1 MEERIMTGR
10 RVKPINNE
18 GGKMSITRNLI
29 MAAAVLAFGAGSSV
43 FAQNGSGGGTYTTRR
58 GGTVTVSRTNS
69 NGQITV
75 NKTAT
80 SANGKTVS
88 ANKTI
93 DADPSDGTLGRTRTV
108 TDAQGRTRTGIRSA
122 TFGNGTLSTSQRV
135 ARRDGS
141 TASRQATRGSGGF
154 SVTRTNRNGQ
164 VYSRARPRR

>member
-1 MEERIMTGR
+1 MAGS
-10 RVKPINNE
+10 RVQPVNNE
-18 GGKMSITRNLI
+18 GGKMSMTRNLI
-29 MAAAVLAFGAGSSV
+29 LAAAMLAFGAGSSV

-58 GGTVTVSRTNS
+58 GGTVTVERTNN

-80 SANGKTVS
+80 GANGKTASV
-88 ANKTI
+88 NKSI
-93 DADPSDGTLGRTRTV
+93 DADPSDGTLGRTRIV
-108 TDAQGRTRTGIRSA
+108 TGPQGRTRIGASNS

-135 ARRDGS
+135 TGRGGR
-141 TASRQATRGSGGF
+141 TASRQATRSSNGL

>member
-1 MEERIMTGR
+1 MTGR
-10 RVKPINNE
+10 RRAKSINNE
-18 GGKMSITRNLI
+18 GGKMSMTRNLI
-29 MAAAVLAFGAGSSV
+29 LAAAVLALGAGSV
-43 FAQNGSGGGTYTTRR
+43 FAQNGPGGGTYTTRR
-58 GGTVTVSRTNS
+58 GGTVTVERTN
-69 NGQITV
+69 NKGQITV

-108 TDAQGRTRTGIRSA
+108 TGPQGRTRIGVRSA

-141 TASRQATRGSGGF
+141 TASRQATRSREGL
-154 SVTRTNRNGQ
+154 SVTRTNRYGQ
-164 VYSRARPRR
+164 VYSRSRPRR